1 MDKDLLIFTL
11 IGWSLMVLA
20 VTPIHVPQPG
30 SSFKSLTAFPSNN
43 FHADVQASQSLR
55 TLARV
60 NKSTSATAFQETNK
74 KLYGDIGL
82 SSSNRTIQ
90 NISCALKSF
99 KSPGGSQQLSS
110 NITMVHIRPARI
122 TKQPL
127 MPLRNHTNWPSS
139 SILTSDNVGEKSG
152 FKSEGSDRFRF
163 SITTAFIVLF
173 SFVWFVWKQG

>member
-1 MDKDLLIFTL
+1 MA
-11 IGWSLMVLA
+11 LA
-20 VTPIHVPQPG
+20 VTPTHVPQPG
-30 SSFKSLTAFPSNN
+30 SSFKSLTAFSSNN

-60 NKSTSATAFQETNK
+60 NKSTSATAFPGTNK
-74 KLYGDIGL
+74 ILYGNIGL
-82 SSSNRTIQ
+82 GSSNRTFQ
-90 NISCALKSF
+90 NVSTALKNF
-99 KSPGGSQQLSS
+99 ESPGGNQQLSPS

-127 MPLRNHTNWPSS
+127 MPLRNHTIWPSS
-139 SILTSDNVGEKSG
+139 SILTSDNVEEKPG

-163 SITTAFIVLF
+163 SIITAFIVLF